1 MNFQNSNIENAAK
14 MFSRASRIGLIGN
27 GGNLSVAQHM
37 ASDIYRHTDKFCF
50 APDSISITAFDVDG
64 GWHQK
69 WVDYACHT
77 ADLIIGITC
86 RMQSPLVSALEDVEY
101 GMPVLLIAP
110 EKHKRI
116 ETIVLDVETYHEFE
130 VNAIWTIYMLMEY
143 NGIILPK
150 LP

>member
-14 MFSRASRIGLIGN
+14 MFNRASRIGLIGN

-64 GWHQK
+64 GWHQQ
-69 WVDYACHT
+69 WIDYACHT

-110 EKHKRI
+110 EKHSKI

-130 VNAIWTIYMLMEY
+130 VNAIWTMYMLMEY
-143 NGIILPK
+143 NGITLPK